1 MVDKKYLLT
10 SEQMASFAARGFL
23 RFDELIPNDVNE
35 RAMKEI
41 DAGVPAA
48 AAGTPLSQCYPEPS
62 TLGEILRSPE
72 IEGIIYSLVG
82 PDPLFDHQAVH
93 VREPNEDSAQHMHGD
108 STIDLRMHFDIQL
121 MYFPH
126 DVPIEMGGTLLVPG
140 SQYRRINE
148 MDIARYQNIVGQI
161 SMVCK
166 AGTIL
171 VLHHGIWH
179 CGRQNKSDKRRYMFK
194 VRLNPAVRQLRLWNT
209 DDLDESVNKQT
220 PIFSKETPKDGIQA
234 ILSSYEPWFEEGT
247 KRLEILNHIKMWRF
261 LTGDDNFDAHYWMT
275 RLENMPENRVVSGF
289 GFRSNF

>member
-23 RFDELIPNDVNE
+23 RFDSLIPDEVNE
-35 RAMKEI
+35 RAMREI

-48 AAGTPLSQCYPEPS
+48 AAGTPLSQCYAAPS

-108 STIDLRMHFDIQL
+108 SIIDLRMHFDIQL

-126 DVPIEMGGTLLVPG
+126 DVPIEMGGTLLIPG

-209 DDLDESVNKQT
+209 DDLDETVNKPT
-220 PIFSKETPKDGIQA
+220 PIFSKETPKEGVQA
-234 ILSSYEPWFEEGT
+234 ILSKREPWFEEGAA
-247 KRLEILNHIKMWRF
+247 RLEIINRIKFWRF
-261 LTGDDNFDAHYWMT
+261 LTGDDNFDVHYWMT
-275 RLENMPENRVVSGF
+275 RLENMPENRVSSGF
-289 GFRSNF
+289 GFRAG